1 MSIFALEA
9 PFQRGTY
16 WWVKRRLVISM
27 ALLAPTMD
35 WMSITPQSEAEWPC
49 PSDETDLVG
58 VWLKEP
64 HI

>member
-35 WMSITPQSEAEWPC
+35 WMSITPQSEAE
-49 PSDETDLVG
+49 SLALSFG
-58 VWLKEP
+58 
-64 HI
+64 